1 MHIREFTL
9 DDQTAFARLSGDNN
23 PLHTDAMAARRTLFG
38 SPVIHG
44 VHGVLRALDCWLETQ
59 DVRVEFDS
67 IRAMFYKPVK
77 VGDELHLDIIPED
90 NDTLHIR
97 LLNGSSTATKI
108 TAKWSVANFDNN
120 GSSLQVDSPSM
131 SEPRVLSDDEITND
145 SGSIDLSF
153 NLNFARALLPN
164 LVQRMSLSQ
173 IATILHL
180 SRLVGVMCP
189 GLHSL
194 FSEFELTK
202 TSRREIGGMLYKVER
217 FDKRIGLATI
227 KISAPDMIGI
237 VKAFRRPEPKVQA
250 SYLTLRGH
258 ARCGEFS
265 NQQALVIGGSRGL
278 GEVVAKLLAGGG
290 ANVKLTYHKGKD
302 DAEKIVQDIVSN
314 GGTASC
320 FQYDV
325 LNPSISEREVS
336 STGWNP
342 THIYYFATPLIFS
355 GAKRHF
361 SPELFREFCDYYVVG
376 FANLLNL
383 LIPYAVKKV
392 YYPSSV
398 FVDELP
404 KNMGEYACAKIASEL
419 LCTFLEKFHPDLVIY
434 KSRLPRVATDQ
445 TVSIMPVKN
454 EDPVD
459 IMISELRAFLLE

>member
-1 MHIREFTL
+1 MHIRAFTL
-9 DDQTAFARLSGDNN
+9 HDQIAFATLSGDNN
-23 PLHTDAMAARRTLFG
+23 PLHVDAMAARRTMFG

-67 IRAMFYKPVK
+67 IRAMFFKPVK
-77 VGDELHLDIIPED
+77 VGDKLHLDIIPED

-97 LLNGSSTATKI
+97 LLNGNSIATKI
-108 TAKWSVANFDNN
+108 TAKWSVADFENN
-120 GSSLQVDSPSM
+120 GNSLRVDSPSM
-131 SEPRVLSDDEITND
+131 SEPRVLSDDEIVSD
-145 SGSIDLSF
+145 SGSIDLHF
-153 NLNFARALLPN
+153 NLNSASALLPN

-189 GLHSL
+189 GLYSL

-202 TSRREIGGMLYKVER
+202 TARLENGGMFYKVDR

-227 KISAPDMIGI
+227 KISAPNMIGV
-237 VKAFRRPEPKVQA
+237 VKAFRRPEPKDQA
-250 SYLTLRGH
+250 SYLTLREY
-258 ARCGEFS
+258 ARRGEFS
-265 NQQALVIGGSRGL
+265 NQQALIIGGSRGL

-302 DAEKIVQDIVSN
+302 DADKIVHDIVSN
-314 GGTASC
+314 GGSAAC

-325 LNPSISEREVS
+325 LNPSICEQQIS
-336 STGWNP
+336 SFGWKP
-342 THIYYFATPLIFS
+342 THIYYFATPFIFS
-355 GAKRHF
+355 GAKGHF

-376 FANLLNL
+376 FASLLNL
-383 LIPYAVKKV
+383 LSPYAVKKV
-392 YYPSSV
+392 YCPSSV
-398 FVDELP
+398 AIDELP

-419 LCTFLEKFHPDLVIY
+419 LCTFLEKCHPGLAIY

-459 IMISELRAFLLE
+459 IMINELRAFLLD